1 MRFDAPQNLVY
12 QILLIEICTTYIE
25 EALSTAMKSSVIVNA
40 NNIVTMMIQ
49 LHHIFKKDQNICK

>member
-12 QILLIEICTTYIE
+12 QILLIEICATIE